1 MGKRIPVQIFLRG
14 KKRLVESFKRLWM
27 KLPKTIQVKRKKKK
41 RERKKI
47 VRRRL
52 QRKMAKQSLSLRPN
66 RSQNPKRKQLQQ
78 KRKRK
83 MTLRRRKKPQKK
95 RKIQMRNRLHPRP
108 RKRGVD
114 LQLKPPLK
122 RNRHLKRNP
131 NMKNASVHLNFQKVR
146 QKATLATK
154 KSSKVVTLNQTRGST
169 KPRNLP
175 VEGVV
180 GQQQKNGK
188 GVDPIPQGTTTVVL
202 LPTKKNSMKNRPHPL
217 LRKREA
223 RKADPQQNPSMWT
236 RILTKILT
244 NPRKDLTLPLI
255 KPKIKKLPLW
265 LERKYVVIMKQAG
278 TMAKLNISMS
288 RWESTKSRLRM
299 G

>member
-1 MGKRIPVQIFLRG
+1 MGRIPVQIFLRE

-27 KLPKTIQVKRKKKK
+27 KLPKTILGKRKKNRKGK
-41 RERKKI
+41 KKI
-47 VRRRL
+47 VRMGL
-52 QRKMAKQSLSLRPN
+52 QRKMAKQSPSLRPN

-83 MTLRRRKKPQKK
+83 TTLRRRKKPQKK

-131 NMKNASVHLNFQKVR
+131 KMKNASVHLNFQKVR

-169 KPRNLP
+169 KPRN
-175 VEGVV
+175 
-180 GQQQKNGK
+180 
-188 GVDPIPQGTTTVVL
+188 
-202 LPTKKNSMKNRPHPL
+202 
-217 LRKREA
+217 
-223 RKADPQQNPSMWT
+223 
-236 RILTKILT
+236 
-244 NPRKDLTLPLI
+244 
-255 KPKIKKLPLW
+255 
-265 LERKYVVIMKQAG
+265 
-278 TMAKLNISMS
+278 
-288 RWESTKSRLRM
+288 
-299 G
+299 

>member
-27 KLPKTIQVKRKKKK
+27 KLPKTILVKRKKKK

-47 VRRRL
+47 VRRSL
-52 QRKMAKQSLSLRPN
+52 QRKMAKQSPSLRPN

-83 MTLRRRKKPQKK
+83 TTLRRRKKQLQKK

-146 QKATLATK
+146 QKATLAPK
-154 KSSKVVTLNQTRGST
+154 KNSKVVTLNQTRGST

-175 VEGVV
+175 VEGFV
-180 GQQQKNGK
+180 GQQPKNEK
-188 GVDPIPQGTTTVVL
+188 GEDPIPQGTTTVVL
-202 LPTKKNSMKNRPHPL
+202 LLVKNGAKSANRVAKDARRRRHPNQTMLRFPLTTRSLKTKDPKNKWKLVL
-217 LRKREA
+217 LS
-223 RKADPQQNPSMWT
+223 P
-236 RILTKILT
+236 
-244 NPRKDLTLPLI
+244 
-255 KPKIKKLPLW
+255 
-265 LERKYVVIMKQAG
+265 
-278 TMAKLNISMS
+278 
-288 RWESTKSRLRM
+288 
-299 G
+299 

>member
-1 MGKRIPVQIFLRG
+1 MGKRIPVQIFLRE

-27 KLPKTIQVKRKKKK
+27 KLPKTILVKRKKKK

-47 VRRRL
+47 VRRSL
-52 QRKMAKQSLSLRPN
+52 QRKMAKQ
-66 RSQNPKRKQLQQ
+66 KQLQQ

-131 NMKNASVHLNFQKVR
+131 NMKNASVHLNFQKVG

-175 VEGVV
+175 VEGFV
-180 GQQQKNGK
+180 G
-188 GVDPIPQGTTTVVL
+188 
-202 LPTKKNSMKNRPHPL
+202 
-217 LRKREA
+217 
-223 RKADPQQNPSMWT
+223 PQQNQSMWT

-244 NPRKDLTLPLI
+244 NPRKGLTLPLI

-265 LERKYVVIMKQAG
+265 LERKYAVIMKQAG

>member
-1 MGKRIPVQIFLRG
+1 MG
-14 KKRLVESFKRLWM
+14 KKR
-27 KLPKTIQVKRKKKK
+27 KKEK
-41 RERKKI
+41 KKI

-52 QRKMAKQSLSLRPN
+52 QRKMAKQSPSLRPN

-83 MTLRRRKKPQKK
+83 TTPRRRKKPQKK
-95 RKIQMRNRLHPRP
+95 RKIQMRNRLHPHP

-175 VEGVV
+175 VEGFV

-188 GVDPIPQGTTTVVL
+188 GGDPIPQGTTTVVL
-202 LPTKKNSMKNRPHPL
+202 L
-217 LRKREA
+217 
-223 RKADPQQNPSMWT
+223 
-236 RILTKILT
+236 LT
-244 NPRKDLTLPLI
+244 
-255 KPKIKKLPLW
+255 
-265 LERKYVVIMKQAG
+265 
-278 TMAKLNISMS
+278 
-288 RWESTKSRLRM
+288 
-299 G
+299 

>member
-1 MGKRIPVQIFLRG
+1 MGKRIPVQIFLRE

-27 KLPKTIQVKRKKKK
+27 KLPKTILVKRKKKK

-47 VRRRL
+47 VRRSL
-52 QRKMAKQSLSLRPN
+52 QRKMAKQ
-66 RSQNPKRKQLQQ
+66 KQLQQ

-146 QKATLATK
+146 QKATLAMR

-175 VEGVV
+175 VEGFV
-180 GQQQKNGK
+180 GQQPKNEK
-188 GVDPIPQGTTTVVL
+188 GEDPIPQGTTTVVL
-202 LPTKKNSMKNRPHPL
+202 LLTKKNSMKNRPHPL

-223 RKADPQQNPSMWT
+223 RKA
-236 RILTKILT
+236 
-244 NPRKDLTLPLI
+244 
-255 KPKIKKLPLW
+255 
-265 LERKYVVIMKQAG
+265 
-278 TMAKLNISMS
+278 
-288 RWESTKSRLRM
+288 
-299 G
+299 